1 MKEKHQKKYNNGK
14 KSRPK
19 LANKQT
25 KKTKTKKREKKRF
38 FLINDRRGKVYA

>member
-1 MKEKHQKKYNNGK
+1 MKEKHKKKYNNGK

-25 KKTKTKKREKKRF
+25 KKNKNQKKG
-38 FLINDRRGKVYA
+38 GKEVF

>member
-1 MKEKHQKKYNNGK
+1 MKEKHQKNGK

-25 KKTKTKKREKKRF
+25 KKTETKKREKKRCF
-38 FLINDRRGKVYA
+38 S